1 MSALSLFVILLSL
14 SLHIPVGCS
23 VEAPDVTMATEAAK
37 DSTTWRSSDHSSPST
52 KNTVLNIIGLFA
64 MSGRYP
70 AGIAY
75 FLATLLAVEH
85 INKREDIL
93 PGYKLQ
99 INAHNTN
106 CDVSRGLDAIY
117 KEFYDKNKTSIMTL
131 GGTCSPVT
139 EVTAQV
145 SNQWGLLQVSYSSL
159 SPFLSNSEIF
169 PSFFRV
175 MTPEHNLTH
184 GRLKLCKEMG
194 WKKVHIIYENY
205 NVFSMLNEILK
216 QDLKQ
221 EGIDVANQEM
231 FTNDPEESVINLKK
245 KDARIIIANMYE
257 GKGRKLACS
266 AYNNDKDGTWYKKV
280 VWLFPSFYDRHWMDV
295 NDTACG
301 CTPEQIRQ
309 VIGRYFAVSSQTIC
323 KQIDYL
329 TENGLNPTQFK
340 EEFSGTR
347 LYNMLKSEI
356 PKEFEDYYQTFFS
369 DGSVYNEHR
378 APEAYDAVWAI
389 AMALNNT
396 LTNLT
401 ESGDVNGLENFNYH
415 NETLLKI
422 MRDSMQ
428 KVRFNSLSCEF
439 FFNNNGDR
447 IPGIEIYQF
456 KNDNASGFE
465 LLGQC
470 HLYGSDGQWNCSLNE
485 SKIVWD
491 SGVRPVDETK
501 NKNVTKNIDV
511 YMRNGFWILA
521 SFGMTMSAGLL
532 VFNVCNKCHR
542 IVKMSS
548 PRLNN
553 IILLGCMISY
563 STIYIMDV
571 KEEVTCILRTFTV
584 ILSFS
589 LSFGALFAKTWRV
602 YEIFTAGHK
611 VLNTRMLRDSSLFL
625 IVAILVVINSSVL
638 VAWMII
644 SPQMPTFVNI
654 GTTPEATEHAN
665 TKFTEQYQKCDS
677 KYRAEFIWALIAIQ
691 GVVII
696 FGTFLAIQTRKV
708 SFPELNDSK
717 WIALCIYNVVV
728 LGPVSVFVVMATED
742 KPQVNYALESSM
754 IFLVT
759 TMTQSLI
766 FFPKII
772 AFKNHNRSI
781 TVFNVGNN
789 LELHGLKRV
798 LSCLCMTRSLK
809 RLLVSENSSGSFDV
823 SQQTMELDVSFD
835 SSDCVGIKHQ
845 NKMKIPLGKS
855 KSLSPEKRIF
865 RKLPFKKSS
874 DESWMSTSVAHIS
887 YRTKTVQS
895 PVYCSGR
902 ASKEKDVRMR
912 FKVFSNSYLPRSRSD
927 SHLNINGSE
936 KIAPNVAENLPDFCE
951 IQTQLKPWRS
961 LSTMPTVYSS
971 LQEKISLE
979 RINVLADLKLTSM
992 LGFKATWVKDSDK
1005 LTQLGIEEFIKR
1017 IKI

>member
-1 MSALSLFVILLSL
+1 
-14 SLHIPVGCS
+14 
-23 VEAPDVTMATEAAK
+23 
-37 DSTTWRSSDHSSPST
+37 
-52 KNTVLNIIGLFA
+52 
-64 MSGRYP
+64 
-70 AGIAY
+70 
-75 FLATLLAVEH
+75 
-85 INKREDIL
+85 
-93 PGYKLQ
+93 
-99 INAHNTN
+99 
-106 CDVSRGLDAIY
+106 
-117 KEFYDKNKTSIMTL
+117 
-131 GGTCSPVT
+131 
-139 EVTAQV
+139 
-145 SNQWGLLQVSYSSL
+145 
-159 SPFLSNSEIF
+159 
-169 PSFFRV
+169 
-175 MTPEHNLTH
+175 
-184 GRLKLCKEMG
+184 
-194 WKKVHIIYENY
+194 
-205 NVFSMLNEILK
+205 
-216 QDLKQ
+216 
-221 EGIDVANQEM
+221 
-231 FTNDPEESVINLKK
+231 K
-245 KDARIIIANMYE
+245 KDARIIIVNMYE

-301 CTPEQIRQ
+301 CTQEQIRQ

-323 KQIDYL
+323 KQKDYL
-329 TENGLNPTQFK
+329 TENGLSPTQFK
-340 EEFSGTR
+340 KEFSGTR

-470 HLYGSDGQWNCSLNE
+470 HFNGSDGQWNCSLNE

-654 GTTPEATEHAN
+654 GTTPECAELLACSVEKCAELLACSVEKCAELLACSVEKCAERLACSVEKCAELLDCSVEKCAELFACSVEKCAELLDCSVEKCAKLLDCSVEKCAKLLACSVEKCAELFACSVEKCAELLDCSVEKCAELLACSVEKCAELLDCSVEKCAKLLDCSVEKCAELFAYSVETCAERFACSVEKC
-665 TKFTEQYQKCDS
+665 TKLLACSVEKC
-677 KYRAEFIWALIAIQ
+677 AELLACSVEKCAVTVLNFLLAL
-691 GVVII
+691 
-696 FGTFLAIQTRKV
+696 L
-708 SFPELNDSK
+708 
-717 WIALCIYNVVV
+717 
-728 LGPVSVFVVMATED
+728 
-742 KPQVNYALESSM
+742 
-754 IFLVT
+754 
-759 TMTQSLI
+759 
-766 FFPKII
+766 
-772 AFKNHNRSI
+772 RS
-781 TVFNVGNN
+781 
-789 LELHGLKRV
+789 V
-798 LSCLCMTRSLK
+798 LSQC
-809 RLLVSENSSGSFDV
+809 
-823 SQQTMELDVSFD
+823 
-835 SSDCVGIKHQ
+835 
-845 NKMKIPLGKS
+845 
-855 KSLSPEKRIF
+855 
-865 RKLPFKKSS
+865 
-874 DESWMSTSVAHIS
+874 
-887 YRTKTVQS
+887 
-895 PVYCSGR
+895 
-902 ASKEKDVRMR
+902 
-912 FKVFSNSYLPRSRSD
+912 
-927 SHLNINGSE
+927 
-936 KIAPNVAENLPDFCE
+936 
-951 IQTQLKPWRS
+951 
-961 LSTMPTVYSS
+961 
-971 LQEKISLE
+971 
-979 RINVLADLKLTSM
+979 
-992 LGFKATWVKDSDK
+992 
-1005 LTQLGIEEFIKR
+1005 
-1017 IKI
+1017 